1 MIMSYYLERRWRK
14 LYNSSLIKAESL
26 KPIKKKFADMTT
38 IEINTFL
45 TNVSFSSIIIIMI
58 IILIEAIQ

>member
-1 MIMSYYLERRWRK
+1 MSYYLERRWRK

-45 TNVSFSSIIIIMI
+45 ENVSLFS
-58 IILIEAIQ
+58 LLYPVDDYCF